1 MKRGGAGAGR
11 VAIADL
17 PAAFRPLLKPLDH
30 SGDGVL
36 TVAEFKAAME
46 RYDHSTGNKSVFPL
60 DAFPDALQRLMRPLD
75 LDRPVVILHRT
86 FVD

>member
-1 MKRGGAGAGR
+1 MRFSPGVSPVLSTPTASVGPR
-11 VAIADL
+11 
-17 PAAFRPLLKPLDH
+17 FSH

-75 LDRPVVILHRT
+75 LDRT
-86 FVD
+86 ASA